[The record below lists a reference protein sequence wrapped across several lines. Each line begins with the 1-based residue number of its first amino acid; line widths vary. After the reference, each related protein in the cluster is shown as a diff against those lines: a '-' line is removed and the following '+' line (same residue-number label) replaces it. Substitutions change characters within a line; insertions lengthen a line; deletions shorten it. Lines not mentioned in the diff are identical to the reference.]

1 MLSDKMQQ
9 FCRWCI
15 YQFFAGETNDIGIN
29 AETCRKCRT
38 PETSIE
44 AESCISGEPELDS
57 IANIEFVVD
66 DVNDAKY
73 NNTKDAII
81 AFLF

>member
-1 MLSDKMQQ
+1 M
-9 FCRWCI
+9 
-15 YQFFAGETNDIGIN
+15 
-29 AETCRKCRT
+29 

-57 IANIEFVVD
+57 IENIEFVVD

-73 NNTKDAII
+73 NNKKDAII
-81 AFLF
+81 AFFVLTDKISLLWANFEDECEALTSVVS

>member
-1 MLSDKMQQ
+1 M
-9 FCRWCI
+9 
-15 YQFFAGETNDIGIN
+15 
-29 AETCRKCRT
+29 

-57 IANIEFVVD
+57 IANIEFVDD

-73 NNTKDAII
+73 NNKKDAII